1 MNDIAAIIRA
11 AYAARGLDPT
21 IGLRTA
27 RIESGFN
34 PAAKNPNSSAS
45 GLFQF
50 IDSTWNRYGGGRDR
64 FDPAASAEAAA
75 ALTSDNRDFL
85 RKRLGRD
92 PTPGEL
98 YLAHQQGAF
107 GAYRLLSNPDA
118 PASSIVGD
126 AAARLNRGS
135 GLTARQFADMWSRKM
150 GEGTDG
156 GDGGTAPVVAA
167 QNTPQ
172 APAAAPQGNQALADV
187 FASLAAAQKPVQP
200 AQPGRAGLTR
210 RTNAA
215 NILAAGSDPME
226 TLA

>member
-1 MNDIAAIIRA
+1 MSQIAEIIRA
-11 AYAARGLDPT
+11 AYAARGLDPS

-75 ALTSDNRDFL
+75 ALTADNRDFL

-107 GAYRLLSNPDA
+107 GAFRLLSNPDA
-118 PASSIVGD
+118 PAASIVGD
-126 AAARLNRGS
+126 AAARLNRGA
-135 GLTARQFADMWSRKM
+135 GLTARQFADLWARKM
-150 GEGTDG
+150 GEG
-156 GDGGTAPVVAA
+156 GDEAPMVAE
-167 QNTPQ
+167 
-172 APAAAPQGNQALADV
+172 APAAAPQAPMQPQGNRALGDV
-187 FASLAAAQKPVQP
+187 FADLAAAQKPMQP
-200 AQPGRAGLTR
+200 AQPGRAALTR

-215 NILAAGSDPME
+215 NILSPGSDPME
-226 TLA
+226 MLA

>member
-1 MNDIAAIIRA
+1 MSQIAEIIRA

-75 ALTSDNRDFL
+75 ALTADNRDFL

-118 PASSIVGD
+118 PAASIVGD
-126 AAARLNRGS
+126 AAARLNRGA
-135 GLTARQFADMWSRKM
+135 GLTAKQFADMWSRKM
-150 GEGTDG
+150 GEGGPED
-156 GDGGTAPVVAA
+156 APMMAA
-167 QNTPQ
+167 T
-172 APAAAPQGNQALADV
+172 PAAAPQAAPMQPQGNRALGDV
-187 FASLAAAQKPVQP
+187 FADLAAAQKPAQP
-200 AQPGRAGLTR
+200 MQPGRAALTR

-215 NILAAGSDPME
+215 NILSPGSDPME
-226 TLA
+226 MLA

>member
-1 MNDIAAIIRA
+1 MSQIAEIIRA
-11 AYAARGLDPT
+11 AYAARGLDPS

-64 FDPAASAEAAA
+64 FDPTASAEAAA
-75 ALTSDNRDFL
+75 ALTADNRDFL

-118 PASSIVGD
+118 PAASIVGD
-126 AAARLNRGS
+126 AAARLNRGA
-135 GLTARQFADMWSRKM
+135 GLTAKQFADMWSRKM

-156 GDGGTAPVVAA
+156 EDGGTMMAA
-167 QNTPQ
+167 
-172 APAAAPQGNQALADV
+172 APAAAPQAAPMQPQGNRALGDV
-187 FASLAAAQKPVQP
+187 FADLAAAQKPAQP
-200 AQPGRAGLTR
+200 MQPGRAALTR

-215 NILAAGSDPME
+215 NILSPGSDPME
-226 TLA
+226 MLA

>member
-1 MNDIAAIIRA
+1 MSQIAEIIRA
-11 AYAARGLDPT
+11 AYAARGLDPS

-34 PAAKNPNSSAS
+34 PAANNPNSSAG

-50 IDSTWNRYGGGRDR
+50 IDGTWNRYGGGRDR

-75 ALTSDNRDFL
+75 ALTADNRDFL

-107 GAYRLLSNPDA
+107 GAFRLLSNPDA
-118 PASSIVGD
+118 PAASIVGD
-126 AAARLNRGS
+126 AAARLNRGA
-135 GLTARQFADMWSRKM
+135 GLTAKQFADMWSRKM
-150 GEGTDG
+150 EEGG
-156 GDGGTAPVVAA
+156 PEEAPVMAA
-167 QNTPQ
+167 
-172 APAAAPQGNQALADV
+172 APAAAPQAAPMQPQGNRALGDV
-187 FASLAAAQKPVQP
+187 FADLAAAQKPAQP
-200 AQPGRAGLTR
+200 VQPGRAALTR

-215 NILAAGSDPME
+215 NILSPGSDPME
-226 TLA
+226 MLA

>member
-1 MNDIAAIIRA
+1 MSQIAEIIRA

-75 ALTSDNRDFL
+75 ALTADNRDFL

-118 PASSIVGD
+118 PAASIVGD
-126 AAARLNRGS
+126 AAARLNRGA
-135 GLTARQFADMWSRKM
+135 GLTAKQFADMWSRKM
-150 GEGTDG
+150 GEG
-156 GDGGTAPVVAA
+156 GDDAPEPVMTAQGA
-167 QNTPQ
+167 PQ
-172 APAAAPQGNQALADV
+172 AAPMQPQGNRALGDV
-187 FASLAAAQKPVQP
+187 FADLAAVQKPAQSM
-200 AQPGRAGLTR
+200 QPGRAALTR

-215 NILAAGSDPME
+215 NILSPGSDPME
-226 TLA
+226 MLA